1 MFEDCSGLETVNL
14 EEGLRAIEGY
24 AFSRCSS
31 LTTITIPRSVTSIK
45 FYAFQG
51 VDFSTITSYIK
62 NPFAI
67 YGKTSGM
74 GSFSVNTFEKSTLF
88 VLAGTLEKYQSTEG
102 WKDFANIEEVPD
114 PYDLNG
120 DEKVSTADIQ
130 VIINEMK
137 KSETEQSPDYDLNN
151 DGKVS
156 TADIQIIINE
166 MKL

>member
-1 MFEDCSGLETVNL
+1 
-14 EEGLRAIEGY
+14 
-24 AFSRCSS
+24 
-31 LTTITIPRSVTSIK
+31 
-45 FYAFQG
+45 
-51 VDFSTITSYIK
+51 
-62 NPFAI
+62 
-67 YGKTSGM
+67 M

-137 KSETEQSPDYDLNN
+137 KSETEQSPDYDLNS
-151 DGKVS
+151 DGKVT

-166 MKL
+166 IVEWVLERRKDLFSTHFFRNCFI